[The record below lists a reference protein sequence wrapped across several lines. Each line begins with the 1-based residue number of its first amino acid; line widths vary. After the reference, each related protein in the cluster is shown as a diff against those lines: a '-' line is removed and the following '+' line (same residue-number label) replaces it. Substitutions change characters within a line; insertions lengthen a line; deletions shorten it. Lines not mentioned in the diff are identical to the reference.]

1 VIEIAEVHQRG
12 GMLRVRLRAV
22 QATDEGLAEFTLDV
36 PRDALAPRAL
46 VQGDPVS
53 ARLRGGVRQALPGG
67 SSCTRWSAASRQRA
81 ESGLSKNVFH
91 FDSRAL
97 DVTLWAVLT
106 RPATASRENRNGYC
120 TTDRFRHD
128 A

>member
-67 SSCTRWSAASRQRA
+67 SGCMR
-81 ESGLSKNVFH
+81 
-91 FDSRAL
+91 
-97 DVTLWAVLT
+97 
-106 RPATASRENRNGYC
+106 
-120 TTDRFRHD
+120 
-128 A
+128 